1 MKRMLEKDPLKRL
14 KLIEVM
20 DMDYYKLEEPQIVQ
34 LIEK

>member
-1 MKRMLEKDPLKRL
+1 MLEKDPLKRL